1 MRVANTSGK
10 WQGTAAKLGGIGL
23 GLALAGCS
31 SMATTGTGSTGP
43 AKTSGAL
50 DNGVYLINCS
60 EVAQPEHRVELDAI
74 DAAMEDRQYYAA
86 LARLEGLSFD
96 TQAHWLRWAQ
106 LLGQVDQLDYSEEVF
121 RAIVDECNSY
131 QALHGLGVVQ
141 VKKDNTLEAIDLL
154 TKAKSQAPANA
165 DIRND
170 LGYALMRAGRYDR
183 AAFELRTA
191 YELSRGRAST
201 RQNLIAAYYLNGG
214 DAAIKQLQQQIGLTE
229 EHIAAGKRQASQL
242 AGPSFEQQSG
252 SRVSRIMEAQSEQPA
267 RGGELSEPV
276 VIQTLERLKDS
287 FQQPIPQRIGESTRD
302 D

>member
-1 MRVANTSGK
+1 
-10 WQGTAAKLGGIGL
+10 
-23 GLALAGCS
+23 
-31 SMATTGTGSTGP
+31 MATTGTDSLGP
-43 AKTSGAL
+43 AKSVTSLESGA
-50 DNGVYLINCS
+50 YLINCS
-60 EVAQPEHRVELDAI
+60 GVVKPEHRVELDAV
-74 DAAMEDRQYYAA
+74 DAAMEDRQYHAA
-86 LARLEGLSFD
+86 LARLEGLSFE

-106 LLGQVDQLDYSEEVF
+106 LLGQVEQLDYSEEVF
-121 RAIVDECNSY
+121 HAIVEECNSY

-141 VKKDNTLEAIDLL
+141 VKKGNTLEAVELL
-154 TKAKSQAPANA
+154 TKAKSQSPANA

-191 YELSRGRAST
+191 YELSQGRAST

-214 DAAIKQLQQQIGLTE
+214 NAAVKQLQQQINLTDE
-229 EHIAAGKRQASQL
+229 QIAAGKRQASEL
-242 AGPSFEQQSG
+242 AGLSFDPQSAAQ
-252 SRVSRIMEAQSEQPA
+252 VSRIMDAQAEPAA

-276 VIQTLERLKDS
+276 VLQTLERLKES